1 MFQTKAQEKM
11 VENSPNGTEISS
23 LPDKGF
29 KAIVIRMLTEL
40 GKRPHEHSENFN
52 KELEIIKNNQS
63 DKAAVIRTVW
73 YWQKN
78 RHIDQ
83 WNRIESPEINPCTY
97 GQLIYDKGGKN
108 I

>member
-1 MFQTKAQEKM
+1 MFQTRAQEKM

-40 GKRPHEHSENFN
+40 GKRLHEHSENFN

-78 RHIDQ
+78 RNKNHI
-83 WNRIESPEINPCTY
+83 
-97 GQLIYDKGGKN
+97 GKELN
-108 I
+108 YKLPKEEQIQTRS